1 MHKHDDGFTIP
12 EVLIATVLT
21 LAVMGSALGAF
32 NSAMTLTDTSR
43 IMSDTNQGMQA
54 AMSLM
59 VRDFIQTGQGIPK
72 GGIPIPSGG
81 GASAIVRPKQNA
93 APAVTY
99 PSTWVTMPALAPG
112 GSLGPNV
119 LGVTTDIV
127 TLFYADPTLTLSQW
141 PLTAIAADGST
152 MTVDNRTS
160 ITGTNGIAIGD
171 IILFTNA
178 LGSAMQMVTSIS
190 GGQTVTFGTGDSLG
204 LNQRTAP
211 QGTIL
216 RLQAGGV
223 YPPTTATRLMMV
235 SYYIDAVT
243 DASLPRLVRQVGNG
257 PRRAIAMGVE
267 NLQFTYDLVD
277 GATNPSNVET
287 PPVANSANQIRKAN
301 LYIAARSLD
310 ISLPTHQFIRNS
322 MAAGVGLRSL
332 SFVDRYR

>member
-1 MHKHDDGFTIP
+1 MPKHDDGFTIP

-21 LAVMGSALGAF
+21 MVVMGGALGAF

-43 IMSDTNQGMQA
+43 IVSDTNQGMQA

-72 GGIPIPSGG
+72 GGVPIPTGG
-81 GASAIVRPKQNA
+81 GAAAIVRP
-93 APAVTY
+93 APTVGVTY
-99 PSTWVTMPALAPG
+99 PAAWVTMPALAPG

-127 TLFYADPTLTLSQW
+127 TLFYADQTLALNQW

-152 MTVDNRTS
+152 MTVDNRTP
-160 ITGTNGIAIGD
+160 INGTNGIVAGD
-171 IILFTNA
+171 IIMFTNA
-178 LGSAMQMVTSIS
+178 LGSAMQMVTSVNA
-190 GGQTVTFGTGDSLG
+190 QVVTFATGDSLG

-211 QGTIL
+211 NGTIML
-216 RLQAGGV
+216 LQSLGV
-223 YPPTTATRLMMV
+223 YPPTTATRLNMV
-235 SYYIDAVT
+235 SYYIDNTT
-243 DASLPRLVRQVGNG
+243 DATLPRLIRQVGNG

-277 GATNPSNVET
+277 GTTNPSNVET
-287 PPVANSANQIRKAN
+287 PPAANSPNQVRKAN

-310 ISLPTHQFIRNS
+310 ISLPTHQFVRNS
-322 MAAGVGLRSL
+322 MAVGVGLRSL